1 MNISHWI
8 WYPGDFEVYHGM
20 LQNFSREERDFIWPA
35 YYHLDDCRKHVRF
48 TREYD
53 LKKEETVT
61 VYANCLGYYRIND
74 IKKRFGEP
82 VVCGPGKQ
90 KFEIYAGMPAGVP
103 SVRIEGETITSD
115 RGWFADDF
123 VSNPVPVGYN

>member
-1 MNISHWI
+1 MNKSHWI
-8 WYPGDFEVYHGM
+8 WYPGDFEIYHGM
-20 LQNFSREERDFIWPA
+20 LQNFSREERGFIWPA

-82 VVCGPGKQ
+82 VVCGTG
-90 KFEIYAGMPAGVP
+90 I
-103 SVRIEGETITSD
+103 
-115 RGWFADDF
+115 
-123 VSNPVPVGYN
+123 

>member
-1 MNISHWI
+1 MNKSHWI
-8 WYPGDFEVYHGM
+8 WYPGDFEIYHGM
-20 LQNFSREERDFIWPA
+20 LQNFSREERGFIWPA

-53 LKKEETVT
+53 QKKEETVT

-90 KFEIYAGMPAGVP
+90 EFEIYAGMPAGVP
-103 SVRIEGETITSD
+103 SVRIKGETITTD
-115 RGWFADDF
+115 RR
-123 VSNPVPVGYN
+123 

>member
-53 LKKEETVT
+53 LKKRGDR
-61 VYANCLGYYRIND
+61 Y
-74 IKKRFGEP
+74 
-82 VVCGPGKQ
+82 
-90 KFEIYAGMPAGVP
+90 
-103 SVRIEGETITSD
+103 SVRKLS
-115 RGWFADDF
+115 RLL
-123 VSNPVPVGYN
+123 PHK